1 MEIIYLIV
9 AILIFALFSG
19 VEIVIT
25 SGRISNYKVNDYNSS
40 TLQIG
45 QKYSRDSTNLLIT
58 CLLVKVLSIGVV
70 LWIVVNNILEV
81 YHYWWLDVWMTKV
94 WMIIGIIATLFFV
107 VLAEYLPKSSSRFY
121 ADEIVPMFSFIV
133 LSILTLFYYPSLII
147 KTISLSILKFLKI
160 PTSDVTIEY
169 TALDIERL
177 IFEHQANTS
186 QTEDLQVDTELFENI
201 LYLKNLKV
209 RECMVPRNEITAID
223 VNESI
228 PKLKETIIESY
239 HSRVL
244 IYRDN
249 VDNIIGYVHH
259 FDLHKHPNNIEEII
273 IPIKVIPETMPL
285 QTLMNVLISE
295 NKSIAWVVNE
305 YGGTAG
311 VVTLEDI
318 LEEIFGEIDD
328 EYDNDVYIEKQ
339 LSKNEF
345 ILSGR
350 IEIDRVN
357 EEYELNIPESEYET
371 LSGMLVNHIGRIPR
385 VSEIVIIEN
394 YHFKVLSVT
403 ETKIETVKLTV
414 EDFENNS
421 Q

>member
-1 MEIIYLIV
+1 MEILYLIF

-25 SGRISNYKVNDYNSS
+25 SGRISNYKLNDYNSS
-40 TLQIG
+40 TLKIA
-45 QKYSRDSTNLLIT
+45 QKYTHDSTNLLIT
-58 CLLVKVLSIGVV
+58 CLLVKILSMGIV
-70 LWIVVNNILEV
+70 LWMLVDNIHDLIQF
-81 YHYWWLDVWMTKV
+81 WWVDWWMNKV
-94 WMIIGIIATLFFV
+94 WASLGIIATLFFV
-107 VLAEYLPKSSSRFY
+107 ILAEYLPKSSSRFY
-121 ADEIVPMFSFIV
+121 ADEIVPAFSIV
-133 LSILTLFYYPSLII
+133 VVTILNIFYYPSKII
-147 KTISLSILKFLKI
+147 QTISLSILKFFKI

-177 IFEHQANTS
+177 ILEHQATHAH
-186 QTEDLQVDTELFENI
+186 TENLQVDTELFENI

-209 RECMVPRNEITAID
+209 RECMVPRNEITAIE

-228 PKLKETIIESY
+228 PQLIETIIDSY

-244 IYRDN
+244 VYEENI
-249 VDNIIGYVHH
+249 DNIIGYVHH
-259 FDLHKHPNNIEEII
+259 FDLHKHPKNISEIL
-273 IPIKVIPETMPL
+273 IPIKVVPETMPL
-285 QTLMNVLISE
+285 QILMNVLISE
-295 NKSIAWVVNE
+295 SRSIVWVVNE

-357 EEYELNIPESEYET
+357 EEYELEIPESEYET
-371 LSGMLVNHIGRIPR
+371 LSGMLVNQIGRIPR
-385 VSEIVIIEN
+385 VNEIIIIEN

-414 EDFENNS
+414 EEIINNS
-421 Q
+421 

>member
-58 CLLVKVLSIGVV
+58 CLFVKVLSIGVV

-385 VSEIVIIEN
+385 VSEIIIIEN

>member
-58 CLLVKVLSIGVV
+58 CLFVKVLSIGVV

-94 WMIIGIIATLFFV
+94 WMIISIIATLFFV

-385 VSEIVIIEN
+385 VSEIIIIEN

>member
-1 MEIIYLIV
+1 MEIIYLII

-25 SGRISNYKVNDYNSS
+25 SGRISNYKLNEFNTS
-40 TLQIG
+40 TFKIA
-45 QKYSRDSTNLLIT
+45 QKYVHDATNLLIT
-58 CLLVKVLSIGVV
+58 CLLVKLLSIGVA
-70 LWIVVNNILEV
+70 LWMMVYNIQDLIQF
-81 YHYWWLDVWMTKV
+81 WWLDWWVNKAWSMT
-94 WMIIGIIATLFFV
+94 GIILTLFFV
-107 VLAEYLPKSSSRFY
+107 ILAEYLPKSSSRFY
-121 ADEIVPMFSFIV
+121 ADEIVPLFSFLV
-133 LSILTLFYYPSLII
+133 VVILNIFYYPSKII
-147 KTISLSILKFLKI
+147 KSISLSILKFLKI

-177 IFEHQANTS
+177 ILEHQASNS
-186 QTEDLQVDTELFENI
+186 QSENLQVDTELFENI

-223 VNESI
+223 INESI
-228 PKLKETIIESY
+228 SKLKETIIESY

-244 IYRDN
+244 VFEDN
-249 VDNIIGYVHH
+249 IDNIIGYVHH
-259 FDLHKHPNNIEEII
+259 FDLHKHPKEISEI
-273 IPIKVIPETMPL
+273 LIPIKVVPETMPL
-285 QTLMNVLISE
+285 QILMNVLISE
-295 NKSIAWVVNE
+295 NRSIVWVVNE

-318 LEEIFGEIDD
+318 LEEIFGEIED

-357 EEYELNIPESEYET
+357 EEYELSIPESEYET
-371 LSGMLVNHIGRIPR
+371 LSGMLVNQIGRIPR
-385 VSEIVIIEN
+385 VNEIIIIEN

-414 EDFENNS
+414 EDFINNS

>member
-1 MEIIYLIV
+1 MEIIYLIG

-25 SGRISNYKVNDYNSS
+25 SGRISNYKVNEYNSS
-40 TLQIG
+40 TLQIA
-45 QKYSRDSTNLLIT
+45 QKYAHDSTNLLIT
-58 CLLVKVLSIGVV
+58 CLLVKLLSIGVV
-70 LWIVVNNILEV
+70 LWIVVNNILELN
-81 YHYWWLDVWMTKV
+81 HIWWLEQWPAKI
-94 WMIIGIIATLFFV
+94 WSIIGIIGALFFV
-107 VLAEYLPKSSSRFY
+107 ILAEYLPKSSSRFY
-121 ADEIVPMFSFIV
+121 ADEIVPLFSFIV
-133 LSILTLFYYPSLII
+133 ITVLSLFYYPSLII
-147 KTISLSILKFLKI
+147 KTISLSILKFFKI

-177 IFEHQANTS
+177 IMEHQANTS

-209 RECMVPRNEITAID
+209 RECMVPRNEITAIE
-223 VNESI
+223 VNDTI
-228 PKLKETIIESY
+228 PKLKETVIESY

-244 IYRDN
+244 VYRDN
-249 VDNIIGYVHH
+249 IDNIIGYVHH
-259 FDLHKHPNNIEEII
+259 FDLHKHPTNIAEII
-273 IPIKVIPETMPL
+273 IPIKVIPETMSL
-285 QTLMNVLISE
+285 QILMNMLISE

-318 LEEIFGEIDD
+318 LEEIFGEIED

-350 IEIDRVN
+350 IEVDRVN
-357 EEYELNIPESEYET
+357 EEYELEIPESEYET

-385 VSEIVIIEN
+385 VNEIIIIEN

-414 EDFENNS
+414 EDFVNNS

>member
-1 MEIIYLIV
+1 MEILYLIF

-25 SGRISNYKVNDYNSS
+25 SGRISNYKLNDYNSS
-40 TLQIG
+40 TLKIA
-45 QKYSRDSTNLLIT
+45 QKYTHDSTNLLIT
-58 CLLVKVLSIGVV
+58 CLLVKILSMGIV
-70 LWIVVNNILEV
+70 LWMLVDNIHDLIQF
-81 YHYWWLDVWMTKV
+81 WWVDWWMNKV
-94 WMIIGIIATLFFV
+94 WASLGIIATLFFV
-107 VLAEYLPKSSSRFY
+107 ILAEYLPKSSSRFY
-121 ADEIVPMFSFIV
+121 ADEIVPAFSIV
-133 LSILTLFYYPSLII
+133 VVTILNIFYYPSKII
-147 KTISLSILKFLKI
+147 QTISLSILKFFKI

-177 IFEHQANTS
+177 ILEHQATHAR
-186 QTEDLQVDTELFENI
+186 TENLQVDTELFENI

-209 RECMVPRNEITAID
+209 RECMVPRNEITAIE

-228 PKLKETIIESY
+228 PQLIETIIDSY

-244 IYRDN
+244 VYEENI
-249 VDNIIGYVHH
+249 DNIIGYVHH
-259 FDLHKHPNNIEEII
+259 FDLHKHPKNISEIL
-273 IPIKVIPETMPL
+273 IPIKVVPETMPL
-285 QTLMNVLISE
+285 QILMNVLISE
-295 NKSIAWVVNE
+295 SRSIVWVVNE

-357 EEYELNIPESEYET
+357 EEYELEIPESEYET
-371 LSGMLVNHIGRIPR
+371 LSGMLVNQIGRIPR
-385 VSEIVIIEN
+385 VNEIIIIEN

-414 EDFENNS
+414 EEIINNS
-421 Q
+421 